1 MENIF
6 RVLDFNVYNE
16 KTQGESSDEEQNCY
30 KDKNQFVIQMFG
42 VDEIGK
48 TYSLIVNGFKPFFY
62 AMVNDKWNI
71 AMKDQFLTHIKE
83 KIGKYYQDSIT
94 ECKLIKRRKLY
105 GFDGGKEHK
114 FIFIE
119 FSNLSAFNK
128 VKNLWYSNY
137 DK

>member
-1 MENIF
+1 MDRIF

-16 KTQGESSDEEQNCY
+16 KTQGESSDEEQNVY
-30 KDKNQFVIQMFG
+30 TDKNQFVIQMFG

-62 AMVNDKWNI
+62 VMVNDTWTI
-71 AMKDQFLTHIKE
+71 AMKDQFLIHIKD
-83 KIGKYYQDSIT
+83 KIGKYYQHSIT

-114 FIFIE
+114 FIFLE
-119 FSNLSAFNK
+119 FSNLSVFNK
-128 VKNLWYSNY
+128 VIIILQK
-137 DK
+137 

>member
-48 TYSLIVNGFKPFFY
+48 TYSLIVNCFKCVCF
-62 AMVNDKWNI
+62 
-71 AMKDQFLTHIKE
+71 
-83 KIGKYYQDSIT
+83 
-94 ECKLIKRRKLY
+94 
-105 GFDGGKEHK
+105 
-114 FIFIE
+114 
-119 FSNLSAFNK
+119 
-128 VKNLWYSNY
+128 
-137 DK
+137 